1 MLRRLLNFYDLS
13 NGYKVFTLIDSM
25 DLVIIKVGG
34 SVITDKKSAEPKVNE
49 KNLEIFARD
58 IGEIFRKNSSKL
70 IICHGGGSYG
80 HQIVKRTGIHKG
92 IETQEQV
99 RAFAETQKQMNE
111 LNVLVCSALL
121 KEGVP
126 AIPVQTSAAV
136 VMESGRI
143 AEFDTKAIEGFLEVE
158 MVPVLYGVPAY
169 DKKQKCSIL
178 SADQIAPFLAKKF
191 GARKI
196 IHGTNVDGVFTADPN
211 SNPAAER
218 IPEINSKNIEQIKNL
233 LAGSSE
239 TDVTG
244 GMFGK
249 VSELLDL
256 GIESQIVSA
265 FIPGRIVEAFEGR
278 DVGTIIKI

>member
-1 MLRRLLNFYDLS
+1 
-13 NGYKVFTLIDSM
+13 M
-25 DLVIIKVGG
+25 DLIIIKVGG
-34 SVITDKKSAEPKVNE
+34 SVITDKKSAEPKLNE
-49 KNLEIFARD
+49 MTLKSFAAD
-58 IGEIFRKNSSKL
+58 IAEVYKKKSGPL
-70 IICHGGGSYG
+70 IVCHGAGSYG

-99 RAFAETQKQMNE
+99 HAFAETQKQMNE
-111 LNVLVCSALL
+111 LNVLVCAALL

-126 AIPVQTSAAV
+126 AIPVQTSAAA

-143 AEFDTKAIEGFLEVE
+143 SDFDTKTIEGFLETGL
-158 MVPVLYGVPAY
+158 VPVLYGVPAY

-196 IHGTNVDGVFTADPN
+196 IHGTNVDGVFTDDPN
-211 SNPAAER
+211 KNPATER
-218 IPEINSKNIEQIKNL
+218 IPEINSKNLEQIKNL
-233 LAGSSE
+233 LSGSAE

-265 FIPGRIVEAFEGR
+265 FIPGRIVEAFEGK
-278 DVGTIIKI
+278 DVGTKIKI

>member
-1 MLRRLLNFYDLS
+1 
-13 NGYKVFTLIDSM
+13 M

-34 SVITDKKSAEPKVNE
+34 SVITDKKSETPKINQIT
-49 KNLEIFARD
+49 LEIFCQD
-58 IGEIFRKNSSKL
+58 IGEIFRRNSSRL
-70 IICHGGGSYG
+70 IICHGAGSYG

-92 IETQEQV
+92 IETSEQV

-111 LNVLVCSALL
+111 LNVLVCGALQ
-121 KEGVP
+121 KAGVP
-126 AIPVQTSAAV
+126 AIPVQASAAV
-136 VMESGRI
+136 VMGSGRI
-143 AEFDTKAIEGFLEVE
+143 AEFDTKAIEGFLETGL
-158 MVPVLYGVPAY
+158 VPVLYGVPAF

-178 SADQIAPFLAKKF
+178 SADQIAPFLAKKL

-196 IHGTNVDGVFTADPN
+196 IHGTNVDGVFSEDPN
-211 SNPAAER
+211 KNPAAER

-256 GIESQIVSA
+256 GIESQIVDA
-265 FIPGRIVEAFEGR
+265 QVQGRIVEAFEGR
-278 DVGTIIKI
+278 DVGTRIKI